1 MSDEAPRLT
10 VLPPNCSLLEAG
22 LDLAF
27 DKLLEQIRPP
37 FPELMNPQAAPVD
50 FLPYLAA
57 DRGVNEWLSTAPE
70 SQKRAT
76 VASAWAVKRQAGTRA
91 ALTLA
96 VESLGFEAE
105 VEPWHL
111 LDPPAPP
118 YWLKVSAIV
127 EGAYSALDHGRLM
140 ARLLAAKSERDHLV
154 VNLISETKGRLYAG
168 AYSDSG
174 STTTVYPYREPVTE
188 VFGGPLH
195 AASASLGS
203 IVTVYPMR
211 EALSELAALLHW
223 GGGLIEESKTTVYPQ

>member
-1 MSDEAPRLT
+1 MSDDAPRLS
-10 VLPPNCSLLEAG
+10 VLPPNRSLLETG

-27 DKLLEQIRPP
+27 AKLLERIEPP
-37 FPELMNPQAAPVD
+37 FPELMDPQATPAE

-57 DRGVNEWLSTAPE
+57 DRGVSEWLSTAPE

-105 VEPWHL
+105 VEPWYRL
-111 LDPPAPP
+111 APRAEP
-118 YWLKVSAIV
+118 YWLRVSAIV
-127 EGAYSALDHGRLM
+127 EGAYSELDHARLM
-140 ARLLAAKSERDHLV
+140 ARLLEAKSERDHLV

-211 EALSELAALLHW
+211 EALSELAAVLHW
-223 GGGLIEESKTTVYPQ
+223 GGGLIEDSKTTVYPQ